1 MEVRSRKDESG
12 YLEVRRSHKPNA
24 RQGYGMMFPKHKYVR
39 SVKLLKLVSSLE
51 CQSCGS
57 GHMVQA
63 AHSNWGS
70 GKGRGIKADDNA
82 VAALCLKCHYEV
94 DQGKNLTKEERQKM
108 WEKAH
113 KKTIQTLIN
122 SGKWPDEVPIP

>member
-12 YLEVRRSHKPNA
+12 YLEVRRSHQPNA

-51 CQSCGS
+51 CQNCGS

-122 SGKWPDEVPIP
+122 SGRWPDEVPIP

>member
-1 MEVRSRKDESG
+1 M
-12 YLEVRRSHKPNA
+12 
-24 RQGYGMMFPKHKYVR
+24 
-39 SVKLLKLVSSLE
+39 
-51 CQSCGS
+51 
-57 GHMVQA
+57 QA

-70 GKGRGIKADDNA
+70 GKGRGIKANDNA

-122 SGKWPDEVPIP
+122 SGRWPDEVPIP